1 MQKVINVLAVLSFV
15 GTTSI
20 LATSGYVYW
29 RRDAIADQVTENITK
44 AATAA
49 IADALPGMLD
59 AAMPELPNATGG
71 AVPAL
76 PPALLSDMKKLM
88 MALAAALIAAP
99 VMADPIKEDEYFTP
113 HAQGC
118 MLLQECTDHVQE
130 LKTVSDLNKH
140 EELADVDYSIVADE
154 FNSLV
159 RSLNKVGAKV
169 FLADMR
175 YFPVG
180 HRGVYHTVGN
190 NFFLNVAHMHRPGTM
205 MSVMRHEGWHAAQDC
220 MAGTIENN
228 FIAII
233 HNQEDVPR
241 MYQAI
246 AKSAYQSQPHAIPWE
261 KEAYWAGHTEGM
273 TAKALESCA
282 AGTMWTDYDPTPMT
296 REWLVEKGYISK

>member
-1 MQKVINVLAVLSFV
+1 MKKIIASLVAAAAV
-15 GTTSI
+15 
-20 LATSGYVYW
+20 
-29 RRDAIADQVTENITK
+29 
-44 AATAA
+44 
-49 IADALPGMLD
+49 ALP
-59 AAMPELPNATGG
+59 AH
-71 AVPAL
+71 
-76 PPALLSDMKKLM
+76 S
-88 MALAAALIAAP
+88 
-99 VMADPIKEDEYFTP
+99 DPITEDEFFTP

-118 MLLQECTDHVQE
+118 MLLLECTDHVQE
-130 LKTVSDLNKH
+130 LKKVSDLNKN
-140 EELADVDYSIVADE
+140 EELADIDYSIVADE

-175 YFPVG
+175 YFPIG

-190 NFFLNVAHMHRPGTM
+190 NFFLNVAHMHRPGVM

-233 HNQEDVPR
+233 HDQEKVPK

-246 AKSAYQSQPHAIPWE
+246 VKSAYMTQPKAIPWE

-273 TAKALESCA
+273 TAAALESCA
-282 AGTMWTDYDPTPMT
+282 AGTMWTDYEPTPMT
-296 REWLVEKGYISK
+296 GEWLRENGYIK